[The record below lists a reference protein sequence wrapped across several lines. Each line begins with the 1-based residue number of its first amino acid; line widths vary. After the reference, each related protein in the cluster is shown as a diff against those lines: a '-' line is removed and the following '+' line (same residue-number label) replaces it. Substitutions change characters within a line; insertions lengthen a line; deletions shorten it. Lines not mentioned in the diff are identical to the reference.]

1 MYCYL
6 NNKAK
11 PSKYCYFYALMHR
24 TLISLFVIPFLWA
37 SSSLFA
43 QESRLAYS
51 LHAGERYMLDI
62 DIQQTTHS
70 ESINSEEINLYS
82 RTKLEFRVDS
92 TDEKDRIYLSA
103 MYSDLL
109 VSMLAPRMN
118 IDINSGSGRDPLLSE
133 MVNNLENKTFHL
145 VMSSSGE
152 LKETDDLDSLFSN
165 LASYPVRDTLEQL
178 VILQTLNEVYG
189 PNSFK
194 SLFNLFFWVY
204 PVIYPM
210 TNWTNDMTYFFN
222 TKPVNMTNRYS
233 LAKTSEEGLVIQGLG
248 VLSARKDFMETTNMG
263 EVKSTV
269 SGNQTYDFQMDIES
283 GWLKQCVSRQQIK
296 IETTIVKSDYLPA
309 GLKIPS
315 FTETV
320 FEVKGSK
327 IK

>member
-11 PSKYCYFYALMHR
+11 PSKYCYFYSFMR
-24 TLISLFVIPFLWA
+24 STLISFFVIPIFWA

-43 QESRLAYS
+43 QDPGLAYS
-51 LHAGERYMLDI
+51 IYPGEKFMLNI

-92 TDEKDRIYLSA
+92 IDEKDRIYLSA
-103 MYSDLL
+103 MYTDLL
-109 VSMLAPRMN
+109 VSMLAPRMD
-118 IDINSGSGRDPLLSE
+118 IDINSSTGRDPLLSE

-145 VMSSSGE
+145 VMSSKGE
-152 LKETDDLDSLFSN
+152 LKETKGLDSLFSN
-165 LASYPVRDTLEQL
+165 LASYPVSDTLEQL
-178 VILQTLNEVYG
+178 VILHTLDEVYG
-189 PNSFK
+189 PDSFK

-210 TNWTNDMTYFFN
+210 TNWTNDMTYYFN
-222 TKPVNMTNRYS
+222 TKPVKMTNRYS
-233 LAKTSEEGLVIQGLG
+233 LAKTSEEGVVIQGLG
-248 VLSARKDFMETTNMG
+248 VLDAQKEFKETTNMG
-263 EVKSTV
+263 EVTSSV
-269 SGNQTYDFQMDIES
+269 VGNQTYDFQMDINS
-283 GWLKQCVSRQQIK
+283 GWLKKCVSRQQIR

-327 IK
+327 IE

>member
-11 PSKYCYFYALMHR
+11 PSNYCYFYALMHR
-24 TLISLFVIPFLWA
+24 TLISLFVIPILWA
-37 SSSLFA
+37 SSSLLA
-43 QESRLAYS
+43 QDPRLAYS
-51 LHAGERYMLDI
+51 LHPGEKYMLDI

-92 TDEKDRIYLSA
+92 IDEKERIYLSA
-103 MYSDLL
+103 MYYDLL

-118 IDINSGSGRDPLLSE
+118 IDINSSSGRDPLLSN
-133 MVNNLENKTFHL
+133 MVNHLEKKTFHI
-145 VMSSSGE
+145 VMSSNGE
-152 LKETDDLDSLFSN
+152 LRETEGLDSLFSN
-165 LASYPVRDTLEQL
+165 LASYPVTDTLEQL
-178 VILQTLNEVYG
+178 VILHTLDEVYG
-189 PNSFK
+189 PDSFR

-210 TNWTNDMTYFFN
+210 TNWTNDMTYYFN
-222 TKPVNMTNRYS
+222 TKPVKMTNRYN

-248 VLSARKDFMETTNMG
+248 VLNAQEEFKETTNMG
-263 EVKSTV
+263 EVTSSV

-327 IK
+327 IE